1 MTDSGRDRTWL
12 VAVATAMW
20 GTDAL
25 WRMPL
30 ATSLPTTTVVLCEH
44 LIVTLLLAPLL
55 PRAWRAFRS
64 CAGHER
70 AAVLV
75 VGAGTSALATL
86 MFTAAFSYGDPVTP
100 VVLQKL
106 QPVFAALASFLLLR
120 ERPRAGYPVLAVPAV
135 VGAWMLAFPDPFQ
148 VGVSRVMPAV
158 LALGAAGLWAA
169 GTVLG
174 RLLSRRLSAMEVTTL
189 RYSVGLPTAALVVF
203 FRDGSPLDGPAN
215 LGSALAVGLDNLGG
229 LLLLA
234 LVPGLLALSLYYL
247 GMRTT
252 AAARATIAEL
262 SFPATAAVV
271 GVWVL
276 GEPLTVTQWGGFV
289 LVVAMVTLLGW
300 NERVGTRRL
309 VGTAEALPA
318 RG

>member
-12 VAVATAMW
+12 IAIATAMW

-44 LIVTLLLAPLL
+44 LIVTLLLVPLL
-55 PRAWRAFRS
+55 PRAWRAFRDS
-64 CAGHER
+64 GLRER
-70 AAVLV
+70 LGVLV

-86 MFTAAFSYGDPVTP
+86 LFTAAFTYGDPVTP

-120 ERPRAGYPVLAVPAV
+120 ERMGSGYPLFAVPAV
-135 VGAWMLAFPDPFQ
+135 LGAWMLAFPDPLQ
-148 VGVSRVMPAV
+148 VSVSRMMPAL
-158 LALGAAGLWAA
+158 LALGAAVLWAA
-169 GTVLG
+169 GTVFG
-174 RLLSRRLSAMEVTTL
+174 RMLSRELSAMEVTTL
-189 RYSVGLPTAALVVF
+189 RYSVGLPTAALVVL
-203 FRDGSPLDGPAN
+203 FRDGSPGQGLAN
-215 LGSALAVGLDNLGG
+215 IGEALAVGWANLGG

-234 LVPGLLALSLYYL
+234 LIPGLLALSLYYL

-252 AAARATIAEL
+252 AAARATVAEL

-271 GVWVL
+271 GVGVL
-276 GEPLTVTQWGGFV
+276 GETLTVTQWIGFALIV
-289 LVVAMVTLLGW
+289 SMITALGW
-300 NERVGTRRL
+300 NERSGTSKAVG
-309 VGTAEALPA
+309 AEPVAA

>member
-12 VAVATAMW
+12 VAIATAMW

-44 LIVTLLLAPLL
+44 LIVTLLLVPLL
-55 PRAWRAFRS
+55 PRAWRAFRE
-64 CAGHER
+64 CDLRER
-70 AAVLV
+70 LGVLV

-86 MFTAAFSYGDPVTP
+86 LFTAAFTYGDPVTP

-106 QPVFAALASFLLLR
+106 QPVFAGLASFLLLR
-120 ERPRAGYPVLAVPAV
+120 ERMGGGYPFFAVPAV
-135 VGAWMLAFPDPFQ
+135 LGAWMLAFPDPLQ
-148 VGVSRVMPAV
+148 VSVSRMMPAL
-158 LALGAAGLWAA
+158 LALGAAILWAA
-169 GTVLG
+169 GTVFG
-174 RLLSRRLSAMEVTTL
+174 RMLSRELSAMEVTTL

-203 FRDGSPLDGPAN
+203 FRDGSPVRGPSN
-215 LGSALAVGLDNLGG
+215 IGDALAVGWGNIGG

-234 LVPGLLALSLYYL
+234 LIPGLLALSLYYL

-252 AAARATIAEL
+252 AAARATVAEL

-271 GVWVL
+271 GVGVL
-276 GEPLTVTQWGGFV
+276 GETLTVTQWIGFA
-289 LVVAMVTLLGW
+289 LIVAMISALGW
-300 NERVGTRRL
+300 NERSGASKAVGTEPVVVRD
-309 VGTAEALPA
+309 
-318 RG
+318 

>member
-1 MTDSGRDRTWL
+1 MTDPGRDRTWL
-12 VAVATAMW
+12 VAIATAMW

-44 LIVTLLLAPLL
+44 LIVTLLLVPLL

-64 CAGHER
+64 CGPRER
-70 AAVLV
+70 LGVLV

-86 MFTAAFSYGDPVTP
+86 LFTAAFTYGDPVTP

-106 QPVFAALASFLLLR
+106 QPVFAGVASFLLLR
-120 ERPRAGYPVLAVPAV
+120 ERMGGWYPVFAVPAV
-135 VGAWMLAFPDPFQ
+135 LGAWMLAFPDPLQ
-148 VGVSRVMPAV
+148 VSVSRVMPAL
-158 LALGAAGLWAA
+158 LALGAAVLWAA
-169 GTVLG
+169 GTVFG
-174 RLLSRRLSAMEVTTL
+174 RMLSRELSAMEVTTL

-203 FRDGSPLDGPAN
+203 FRDGSPWQGLSNIGE
-215 LGSALAVGLDNLGG
+215 ALAVGWGNIGG

-234 LVPGLLALSLYYL
+234 LIPGLLALSLYYL

-252 AAARATIAEL
+252 AAARATVAEL

-271 GVWVL
+271 GVGVL
-276 GEPLTVTQWGGFV
+276 GETLTVTQWIGFV
-289 LVVAMVTLLGW
+289 LIVAMITALGW
-300 NERVGTRRL
+300 NERSGTGKAVG
-309 VGTAEALPA
+309 VEPVVA
-318 RG
+318 R